1 MYFVSSVKESR
12 LQEILDR
19 RLDQKKNA
27 KQLEDVALLAL
38 RCLGVLGEKRPTMKE
53 VALELQNMVA
63 VEVHLDEAMKGG
75 RKLVLTCHVP
85 KGYEQC
91 C

>member
-1 MYFVSSVKESR
+1 MYFVSSVKENF

-53 VALELQNMVA
+53 VALELQNMIV
-63 VEVHLDEAMKGG
+63 VEVHLDKAMKGG

-85 KGYEQC
+85 KGHGQC